1 MSMPA
6 LSGPST
12 STPEKKPQRWPWIL
26 GIVVSL
32 FVGIGI
38 GARVAFAPSE
48 TMETC
53 TGGSPV
59 TTLPPAEGASFD
71 NPIPVG
77 DAVCVG
83 KWSIQ
88 VVGFTP
94 NATDAIREVNIFKG
108 PPVGEQYV
116 LVTLKMTYEAGLGS
130 SDPYFAQRWA
140 VVSSDGTLYEETTS
154 RVGSPDALGDSGR
167 IPTGISAGGTVN
179 FLVKSDDV
187 QGLRLYVE
195 ASTIEF
201 EGGGYRTPNLPD
213 FDKEGAFLAL
223 EE

>member
-1 MSMPA
+1 MDVPA
-6 LSGPST
+6 P
-12 STPEKKPQRWPWIL
+12 PAPQAPKKPRRWPWIV
-26 GIVVSL
+26 GMVVSL

-38 GARVAFAPSE
+38 GAGVAFTPSE

-59 TTLPPAEGASFD
+59 TMLPPAEGASFD

-77 DAVCVG
+77 DVACVE
-83 KWSIQ
+83 KWRIQ

-94 NATDAIREVNIFKG
+94 NATDAILEVSSFGKR
-108 PPVGEQYV
+108 PQVGEQYV
-116 LVTLKMTYEAGLGS
+116 LVTVKMTYEADYGS
-130 SDPYFAQRWA
+130 ADPYFYQRWA
-140 VVSSDGTLYEETTS
+140 VMSSDGTIYKEKSGLINP
-154 RVGSPDALGDSGR
+154 PDGLGDSGD
-167 IPTGISAGGTVN
+167 IPSGISAVGNVN

-195 ASTIEF
+195 ASTPEF
-201 EGGGYRTPNLPD
+201 EGGGYIGSRPPD
-213 FDKEGAFLAL
+213 FDTEGAFFAL